1 MQLKYDP
8 ISRAPSSLDGNI
20 RSTVFRIYF
29 LLPRPTFI
37 FVPVHHVDEFEHI
50 CRDVVHLDCNLGS
63 DTRIAGSILVS
74 TTCCCSPLQQSSTVR
89 LQRGHF
95 SLPFIYIVRVHSPH
109 HGQSIG
115 SLMIRPFLLV
125 LRTWIHFHLDAKLL
139 D

>member
-37 FVPVHHVDEFEHI
+37 FIPVHHVDELEYI
-50 CRDVVHLDCNLGS
+50 CWNVVHLDCNLGS
-63 DTRIAGSILVS
+63 DTRIAGSFLVS

-95 SLPFIYIVRVHSPH
+95 SLPCTYIVRVHSPQC
-109 HGQSIG
+109 GQSIG
-115 SLMIRPFLLV
+115 SLMIRPLGIQ
-125 LRTWIHFHLDAKLL
+125 TWTHFHLDAKLFG
-139 D
+139 